1 MAVVGDCGFELVD
14 HPTYSHDLDP
24 SGYHLVL
31 KQEKKTFDGDVDQ
44 HLSDND
50 VISAVYDFL
59 N

>member
-31 KQEKKTFDGDVDQ
+31 KQEKKHLMGMLTSILVIMTSYLRFMTF
-44 HLSDND
+44 
-50 VISAVYDFL
+50 
-59 N
+59 